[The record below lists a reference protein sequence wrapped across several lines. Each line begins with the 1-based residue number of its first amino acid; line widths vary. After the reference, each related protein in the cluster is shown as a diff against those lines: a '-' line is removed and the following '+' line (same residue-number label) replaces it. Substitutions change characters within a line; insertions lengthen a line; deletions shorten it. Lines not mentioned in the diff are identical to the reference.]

1 MLLPN
6 DIGDA
11 IEERVKA
18 LFEGEE
24 FYREMVPSDFSRPSS
39 FLQLADIGTGV
50 NFGTGIVEIR
60 PLFELSTFVKVD
72 EYYHSHLQEIDRRLF
87 LLLGLFLPGFV
98 KVGDRAPHVKQLTA
112 ESGYDFGTVR
122 ARFEFTLDRGN
133 FTELEE
139 HQEMLN
145 LHLREEITTNG

>member
-60 PLFELSTFVKVD
+60 PLFELTTFVKVD
-72 EYYHSHLQEIDRRLF
+72 EYYHSHL
-87 LLLGLFLPGFV
+87 
-98 KVGDRAPHVKQLTA
+98 
-112 ESGYDFGTVR
+112 
-122 ARFEFTLDRGN
+122 
-133 FTELEE
+133 
-139 HQEMLN
+139 
-145 LHLREEITTNG
+145 